1 MKKTLLHIT
10 SEVSPYYKRGG
21 LGDVLG
27 ALPKYL
33 SNEEYDNVVI
43 SQYYYDRMAN
53 LADCTCTPMEMEIF
67 GIPYYFDCYSLI
79 DEGVRYYF
87 LNLSD
92 QEVFA
97 SLEAASDGDQP
108 YKGSSSF
115 MHYLY
120 YGKAVLHLLESMEQP
135 IAHVLCHDWQSNGL
149 FAFQQEF
156 NSLKSKHG
164 FQTITIIHNY
174 EFQGDVFVDA
184 LNHLPSSV
192 ATVFKNIYA
201 KHHSVSML
209 ALGMEHSDHVAT
221 VSETYAAELETGNVP
236 HKGLKYLIPGKK
248 IHAFTNGADYALWHP
263 SRSPF
268 LPQNYDLSSLAPKR
282 KLKKEIFEACGF
294 QTNGTSDDHPLLL
307 VMSRLTYQK
316 GIQLILQDSHE
327 NAVAGMEKL
336 LGDDLKMI
344 IYGAPTGGLK
354 GEVHEKFTALQA
366 EFEGRLFYNPVYTE
380 ETAHQ
385 YLAGA
390 DIFMAPSLFEP
401 CGLTQIYAMAFG
413 TVPVVRPIGGLK
425 DTVNDYND
433 SPENATG
440 FYIPEFTNESMI
452 QAIHQAMDIY
462 TNAAEE
468 WQEMVQRGMKQDFSW
483 NKMKENYYDYF
494 KSVTPPTGE
503 LAYAEVNVG

>member
-33 SNEEYDNVVI
+33 SNDEFDNVVI
-43 SQYYYDRMAN
+43 SQYYYDRMTMPEN
-53 LADCTCTPMEMEIF
+53 CTCTPMEMEIF
-67 GIPYYFDCYSLI
+67 GIPYFFDCYTVV
-79 DEGVRYYF
+79 DEGVRFYF

-92 QEVFA
+92 HEVFA

-120 YGKAVLHLLESMEQP
+120 YGKAVLHLLQNMEEE

-149 FAFQQEF
+149 FAFQDEF
-156 NSLKSKHG
+156 NALKKKHG

-184 LNHLPSSV
+184 LHHLPSSV

-221 VSETYAAELETGNVP
+221 VSETYATELQSGVVP
-236 HKGLKYLIPGKK
+236 HKGLKYLVPGKK
-248 IHAFTNGADYALWHP
+248 MLAFTNGADYSLWHP

-268 LPQNYDLSSLAPKR
+268 LSEHYDTDNLSP
-282 KLKKEIFEACGF
+282 KKEIKRQILETCQFPADERSME
-294 QTNGTSDDHPLLL
+294 QPLLL

-327 NAVAGMEKL
+327 SAVSGMEKL
-336 LGDDLKMI
+336 LGNDLKMI
-344 IYGAPTGGLK
+344 IYGAPTGGMK
-354 GEVHEKFTALQA
+354 GEVHQRFTALQA

-380 ETAHQ
+380 EMAHR
-385 YLAGA
+385 YLAAA

-413 TVPVVRPIGGLK
+413 TVPVVRPIGGLR
-425 DTVNDYND
+425 DTVNNYND
-433 SPENATG
+433 LPSEATG
-440 FYIPEFTNESMI
+440 FYIDEFTNESMI
-452 QAIHQAMDIY
+452 AAIHQAVKIY
-462 TNAAEE
+462 LNSPAEWE
-468 WQEMVQRGMKQDFSW
+468 GLVRRGMHQDFSW
-483 NKMKENYYDYF
+483 DKMKEHYYDYF
-494 KSVTPPTGE
+494 RSTTRRPTE
-503 LAYAEVNVG
+503 PSFA

>member
-43 SQYYYDRMAN
+43 SQYYYDRMAMPEE
-53 LADCTCTPMEMEIF
+53 CVCTPMEMEIF
-67 GIPYYFDCYSLI
+67 GIPYYFDCYSLV
-79 DEGVRYYF
+79 DDGVQYYF

-120 YGKAVLHLLESMEQP
+120 YGKAVLHLLEGMKQP

-149 FAFQQEF
+149 FAFQDEF
-156 NSLKSKHG
+156 NALKSKHG
-164 FQTITIIHNY
+164 FQTITVIHNY

-184 LNHLPSSV
+184 LNHLPSSI

-221 VSETYAAELETGNVP
+221 VSQTYAHELTSGNVP
-236 HKGLKYLIPGKK
+236 HKGLKYLVPGKK
-248 IHAFTNGADYALWHP
+248 IYAFTNGADYALWHP

-268 LPQNYDLSSLAPKR
+268 LSQHYDSRDLRPKR
-282 KLKKEIFEACGF
+282 ILKKEIFEACNFEMTGDL
-294 QTNGTSDDHPLLL
+294 NDHPLLL

-336 LGDDLKMI
+336 LGDDLRMV

-354 GEVHEKFTALQA
+354 GEVHEKFVALQSK
-366 EFEGRLFYNPVYTE
+366 FEGRLFYNPVYTE
-380 ETAHQ
+380 PTAHQ

-425 DTVNDYND
+425 DTVNDYGD
-433 SPENATG
+433 SPSDATG
-440 FYIPEFTNESMI
+440 FYIKEFTSESMI
-452 QAIHQAMDIY
+452 QSIHEAKTLYINSPEKWLAIL
-462 TNAAEE
+462 
-468 WQEMVQRGMKQDFSW
+468 QRGMQQDFSW
-483 NKMKENYYDYF
+483 DKMKENYYNYF
-494 KSVTPPTGE
+494 DATRPRQNE
-503 LAYAEVNVG
+503 LSLV